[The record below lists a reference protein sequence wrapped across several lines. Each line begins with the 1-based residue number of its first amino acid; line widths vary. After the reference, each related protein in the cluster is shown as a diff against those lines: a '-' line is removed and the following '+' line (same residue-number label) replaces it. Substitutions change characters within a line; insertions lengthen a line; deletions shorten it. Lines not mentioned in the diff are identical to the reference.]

1 MHLSSL
7 LRPKSPEDPIPMVTF
22 FVVVFFGGSLAV
34 FFFVS
39 GVLGA
44 RDLIVWFW
52 PVSAYQIASVLL
64 YVRWTTGG
72 FLPPGMTRGAMLRR
86 TTLWGVG
93 LGGTLLMFHFWPG
106 GEPWR
111 TVVPLAFL
119 GAVVALWVSVWGWR
133 DVSGRAYSHRQL
145 SQFAIGGAAALG
157 VLIVLNVT
165 PGGLAMELVASGAY
179 SVVVVIAL
187 VVARRR
193 GWLGWI
199 EQDGNP

>member
-1 MHLSSL
+1 MHLSNL
-7 LRPKSPEDPIPMVTF
+7 LRPKSPEDPIPLATF
-22 FVVVFFGGSLAV
+22 FAVVFGGGSLAV

-44 RDLIVWFW
+44 RDLIVWF
-52 PVSAYQIASVLL
+52 
-64 YVRWTTGG
+64 
-72 FLPPGMTRGAMLRR
+72 MLRR
-86 TTLWGVG
+86 TILWGVG
-93 LGGTLLMFHFWPG
+93 LGGTLLMFHSWPG

-119 GAVVALWVSVWGWR
+119 GVVVALWVAVWGWR

-165 PGGLAMELVASGAY
+165 PGGLAMELVASGGY
-179 SVVVVIAL
+179 SVVVVIAI

-193 GWLGWI
+193 GWLDWI